1 MRPARAVLATLVA
14 ASLLMLLTACTDD
27 EDQADEVTPNDLD
40 EEEVE
45 VDDALDDEDADED
58 AAEGADEEDADDE
71 DADDGEDADEGEDAE
86 DGVAGARIEGTEP
99 VELDAADQQDPA
111 VLTEVRV
118 GAHEGYE
125 RVVWEFAQGDQP
137 LFEVRYV
144 TSADVTEPGT
154 GDAVAVEGDAVLLV
168 RAQSATDLGAE
179 VFAGATPYDG
189 PERVAGAD
197 LSAVTEV
204 VRLGDFEANLQ
215 WAIGLDR
222 ERAFT
227 VEVLEEPLRL
237 VVDVAVD

>member
-45 VDDALDDEDADED
+45 VDDALDAEDDDAEDDDEDADED
-58 AAEGADEEDADDE
+58 ADEEDADD
-71 DADDGEDADEGEDAE
+71 EDADEGEDAE